1 MYVFKN
7 INVKAK
13 IWNFAHK
20 NTKLYAKNEG
30 MFVFMRLLICQNTN
44 VLIVARLCKL
54 NFCDLATVTI

>member
-20 NTKLYAKNEG
+20 NTKLYAKG
-30 MFVFMRLLICQNTN
+30 N
-44 VLIVARLCKL
+44 VCLYLC
-54 NFCDLATVTI
+54 AY